1 MIDLYIVSLQICI
14 CCMDSQVGGHILAH
28 LLSTLLQ
35 DTIHVFFL
43 IIIHTEMFLQYQTF
57 DG

>member
-1 MIDLYIVSLQICI
+1 VSLQICI

-35 DTIHVFFL
+35 DMIRVFFL
-43 IIIHTEMFLQYQTF
+43 IIIHTKMFLQYQTI
-57 DG
+57 DR